1 MNFQWSS
8 MAGEYRTRLYLHE
21 ELDGA
26 ARRSYI
32 GAVHEVSSGECHA
45 LALELV
51 LNPALVDVEES
62 VYPTRD
68 AAMSALC
75 EAFTIAWIGATEEE
89 RENVWDW
96 RF

>member
-8 MAGEYRTRLYLHE
+8 MAGENLTRLYLNG

-32 GAVHEVSSGECHA
+32 GAVHKVRDDEWHA
-45 LALELV
+45 FALELDR
-51 LNPALVDVEES
+51 NPALVDVEES
-62 VYPTRD
+62 VYPTSD

-89 RENVWDW
+89 RENVWD
-96 RF
+96 